1 MEFIKENK
9 VTLIICSSLI
19 GISLIIS
26 FIIKKDLF
34 YNNDYIEIND
44 YLKNYKVNE
53 IVPISMNEEQIARK
67 YLTEYLK
74 LIGLDINKA
83 YELLEEDYRDKRFS
97 NIEIFKEHFANL
109 ISDKFYNANVSQ
121 LNVSRKNNYKEFY
134 IVDANG
140 NTFIFNEYSI
150 MNYKVMFDLTTI

>member
-1 MEFIKENK
+1 M
-9 VTLIICSSLI
+9 L
-19 GISLIIS
+19 
-26 FIIKKDLF
+26 
-34 YNNDYIEIND
+34 
-44 YLKNYKVNE
+44 YLKEKLESSINYQ
-53 IVPISMNEEQIARK
+53 SDG
-67 YLTEYLK
+67 EYYK
-74 LIGLDINKA
+74 NIENRWIGQ
-83 YELLEEDYRDKRFS
+83 